1 MFVFFSSTDLVSVF
15 YCHYDVSLG
24 LQVQTNHTQK
34 KSIIWARPITIL
46 FVKPTVTLTITSS
59 ARILFCTYQCRVLH
73 VCRLYRLPLCTGT
86 RHWEKDLWKS
96 MGRKRVNAQWT
107 YPMSPY
113 GLTTLYQPYMICCTF
128 QNILSVVCVC
138 VCIWW
143 SLFQKNITYKQ
154 EKHIAVFFLL
164 YFILTESIE

>member
-46 FVKPTVTLTITSS
+46 FVKPTVILTITSS

-113 GLTTLYQPYMICCTF
+113 GLTTRLSTLYYMLYLSKYFICG
-128 QNILSVVCVC
+128 VCVC
-138 VCIWW
+138 VYMMILV
-143 SLFQKNITYKQ
+143 SEKYNI
-154 EKHIAVFFLL
+154 
-164 YFILTESIE
+164 